1 MKVYIILIILI
12 VAYYQYHIRWPMQFY
27 QHVYFFLFVGGVLM
41 IKYCMNYQRP
51 LMYKML
57 NNVQNTNNIR
67 LHELVPDFRNK
78 PDSIKY
84 KLAEKQ
90 EFRCE
95 GCKNNIDI
103 NYINSYK
110 LSYKIPL
117 NHGGSNDVTN
127 LCLICPNCYNR
138 II

>member
-1 MKVYIILIILI
+1 
-12 VAYYQYHIRWPMQFY
+12 
-27 QHVYFFLFVGGVLM
+27 
-41 IKYCMNYQRP
+41 
-51 LMYKML
+51 ML

-78 PDSIKY
+78 PDEIKY

-103 NYINSYK
+103 NYINYYK

-117 NHGGSNDVTN
+117 NQGGSNDVTN
-127 LCLICPNCYNR
+127 LCLICPNCYKR

>member
-1 MKVYIILIILI
+1 MKAYIILLLII
-12 VAYYQYHIRWPMQFY
+12 VAYYQYHIRWPLQFY
-27 QHVYFFLFVGGVLM
+27 QHVYFFIFVGGVVM
-41 IKYCMNYQRP
+41 IKYCMNYQQP

-57 NNVQNTNNIR
+57 NNIQNTNNIR
-67 LHELVPDFRNK
+67 LHELVPDFRSK
-78 PDSIKY
+78 PNSIKY

-103 NYINSYK
+103 NYIDHYK
-110 LSYKIPL
+110 LSYKIPI
-117 NHGGSNDVTN
+117 NKGGSNDVTN
-127 LCLICPNCYNR
+127 LCLICPTCYNR

>member
-1 MKVYIILIILI
+1 
-12 VAYYQYHIRWPMQFY
+12 
-27 QHVYFFLFVGGVLM
+27 
-41 IKYCMNYQRP
+41 
-51 LMYKML
+51 MYKML

-127 LCLICPNCYNR
+127 LCLICPTCYNR

>member
-1 MKVYIILIILI
+1 
-12 VAYYQYHIRWPMQFY
+12 
-27 QHVYFFLFVGGVLM
+27 
-41 IKYCMNYQRP
+41 MNYQQP

-84 KLAEKQ
+84 KFSRKQ
-90 EFRCE
+90 
-95 GCKNNIDI
+95 
-103 NYINSYK
+103 S
-110 LSYKIPL
+110 L
-117 NHGGSNDVTN
+117 DVRVV
-127 LCLICPNCYNR
+127 R